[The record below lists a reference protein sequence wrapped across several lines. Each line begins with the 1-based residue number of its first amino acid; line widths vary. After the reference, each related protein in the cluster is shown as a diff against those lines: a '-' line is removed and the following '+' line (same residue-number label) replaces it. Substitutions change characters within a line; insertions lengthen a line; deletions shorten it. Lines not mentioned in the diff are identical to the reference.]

1 MVKSFA
7 TFHIIFDND
16 HFPREIPPTTKVV
29 TSNHDCKMTPSF
41 KLNNTESYKTEHKLN
56 YPVNVGRNVARDA
69 ALTHFILASDIELYP
84 SSDLVEKFLKM
95 IELNEERGLSKNF
108 KVYPLPIFEI
118 DESEVHPKTKIELI
132 KLIKEK
138 KAFPFHESICRICH
152 AVPGYEEWLKI
163 KDKHQLGISRVAQ
176 RIGPYEH
183 WEPIYIG
190 TNREPYYDE
199 RLSWEGKS
207 DKMTQVIIIF
217 FHSLKLQILS
227 INFCRVT

>member
-1 MVKSFA
+1 
-7 TFHIIFDND
+7 
-16 HFPREIPPTTKVV
+16 
-29 TSNHDCKMTPSF
+29 
-41 KLNNTESYKTEHKLN
+41 
-56 YPVNVGRNVARDA
+56 
-69 ALTHFILASDIELYP
+69 
-84 SSDLVEKFLKM
+84 M
-95 IELNEERGLSKNF
+95 IELNEERGLMKNL

-118 DESEVHPKTKIELI
+118 DESEIHPETKIELI

-138 KAFPFHESICRICH
+138 KAFPFHENICRICH

-163 KDKHQLGISRVAQ
+163 KNKKKLGISRVAQ

-207 DKMTQVIIIF
+207 DKMTQVITIF
-217 FHSLKLQILS
+217 FSFIKITNFINQLLQGHIMCVLNYEFHILDNAFLVHKPGIKTVQES
-227 INFCRVT
+227 ARRELEDQTNLFIKTVIAPELNTLYGKRRECQRI